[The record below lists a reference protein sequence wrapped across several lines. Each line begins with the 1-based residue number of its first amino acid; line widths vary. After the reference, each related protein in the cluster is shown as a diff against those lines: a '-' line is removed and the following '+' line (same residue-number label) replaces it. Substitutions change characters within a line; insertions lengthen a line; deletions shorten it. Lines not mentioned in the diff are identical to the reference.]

1 MTSALFNP
9 MKRNPMKPQL
19 QDSLKSLLENI
30 LKTTLSGVS
39 LFFQAGGTFQIVG
52 GTKQFCRGVWG
63 PLLDCRDFKT

>member
-1 MTSALFNP
+1 

-39 LFFQAGGTFQIVG
+39 LFF
-52 GTKQFCRGVWG
+52 
-63 PLLDCRDFKT
+63 